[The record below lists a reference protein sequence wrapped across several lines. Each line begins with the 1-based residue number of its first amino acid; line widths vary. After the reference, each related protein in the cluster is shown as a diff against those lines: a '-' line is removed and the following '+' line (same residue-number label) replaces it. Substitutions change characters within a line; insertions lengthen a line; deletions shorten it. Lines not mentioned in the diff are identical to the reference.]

1 MARRVLLCLP
11 SGTALIDPDPDETA
25 RRDVELATEWG
36 GSAAGIIGWSEG
48 GWTAVDLAAQH
59 GDLVDRLVLVST
71 PVPGEGAA
79 APSAVTAKRSSC
91 TGLVTEAMHRHGGG
105 RTPLAAG
112 SRCFRVKGVTSS
124 GASGRARSRTSLPGA
139 SGSSVPPWSSP
150 SRSSRSTRSSAT
162 AS

>member
-59 GDLVDRLVLVST
+59 GDLVVRLVLVST

-79 APSAVTAKRSSC
+79 APSAVTAKTLLLYGSRD
-91 TGLVTEAMHRHGGG
+91 GGNAQARWWQNAVGG
-105 RTPLAAG
+105 RIEM
-112 SRCFRVKGVTSS
+112 
-124 GASGRARSRTSLPGA
+124 LPGEGRDILGRVWA
-139 SGSSVPPWSSP
+139 RALSHVAPG
-150 SRSSRSTRSSAT
+150 RLRK
-162 AS
+162 